1 MAIETEIKL
10 RVSRETLAALRQSPL
25 FNQTEQQQW
34 CTHELKNTYFD
45 TPDFDLARARVA
57 LRIRQDGQQLIQT
70 LKTKGASVAGLSA
83 RNEWDWIISEPQ
95 LDLLLLSGECWP
107 QQLQELEKSSLSDI
121 FTTNFCRQATELQMQ
136 AEGQPYSFEV
146 ALDLGT
152 AATATGG
159 SEEICELELELRHGQ
174 PWQLLQLAL
183 QLAQQYPLMPCDIS
197 KAERGYRLLQPDSF
211 DLQVQPAL
219 LQADSSM
226 DEAIGSLAA
235 QLLSASQRLAEQ
247 YRHSGQW
254 KLLERW
260 IQSLIDLRALL
271 SSPGQIIPRRSSSKI
286 RALLDELLADWY
298 PVYQGRMQQQVREQA
313 VAQFSREL
321 EHTRWGCL
329 SLELALWLQQASWKS
344 QRSARAERQA
354 GAALGR
360 WLQRYLR
367 EQLEKI
373 PLQTPGAGLLQEQQP
388 RIERILF
395 WLEYARHVLEPA
407 QLDELFGELRKLY
420 QMMLLSQDV
429 EQLPQQAAQVWQNAA
444 LQQLLKG

>member
-10 RVSRETLAALRQSPL
+10 RASRETLAALRQSPL
-25 FNQTEQQQW
+25 FNPSRQQLW
-34 CTHELKNTYFD
+34 RTHELNNTYFD
-45 TPDFDLARARVA
+45 TPDFALARARVA

-83 RNEWDWIISEPQ
+83 RNEWDWSISEAR
-95 LDLLLLSGECWP
+95 LDLSLLTGECWP
-107 QQLQELEKSSLSDI
+107 QQLQELDKNSLAGI
-121 FTTNFCRQATELQMQ
+121 FTTNFTRQATELQLHN
-136 AEGQPYSFEV
+136 AGLAYSLEV

-152 AATATGG
+152 AATATGA
-159 SEEICELELELRHGQ
+159 SEEICELELELRQGQ
-174 PWQLLQLAL
+174 PWQLLALAL

-247 YRHSGQW
+247 YRHSGRW

-260 IQSLIDLRALL
+260 IQSLVDLRALL

-286 RALLDELLADWY
+286 RTLLDELLADWY
-298 PVYQGRMQQQVREQA
+298 PVYQGGMQQQVREQA
-313 VAQFSREL
+313 VEQFAREL
-321 EHTRWGCL
+321 EQTRWGCL
-329 SLELALWLQQASWKS
+329 SLEFALWLQQGSWKN

-354 GAALGR
+354 GAALER

-373 PLQTPGAGLLQEQQP
+373 PLQKPTAGLLQEQQP
-388 RIERILF
+388 RIERTLF
-395 WLEYARHVLEPA
+395 WLEYARDVLAPG

-420 QMMLLSQDV
+420 QIMLLSQDV
-429 EQLPQQAAQVWQNAA
+429 EQLSRQAARVWQNAA